1 MRSDNGRPV
10 YCPPFRPMIDLYP
23 KELREGNFIINHKKL
38 DEEFIEHEKIM
49 SIFSHSYGETRD
61 LEPGTYVELRQ
72 VYPQE
77 DEPDRYGEVIMS
89 DTPMERRTNRMFV
102 EVAHGQ
108 VLVAGLG
115 IGMVL
120 WPLFQSEKVEG
131 VTVIELEPDV
141 ISMVEPVFRPIAD
154 ETGKGFKVIEASI
167 FDWPLPKGMMWDTIY
182 FDIWDTIS
190 GDNWSEMKKLNRRF
204 SRRLN
209 VGGWKGA
216 WRKADMRQL
225 MTGVWRD
232 DYREG
237 FRIRKE
243 ADNG

>member
-1 MRSDNGRPV
+1 MAMRSDNGGPS
-10 YCPPFRPMIDLYP
+10 YCPPFRPMT
-23 KELREGNFIINHKKL
+23 ELFPEELQVGNFQIGHQTL
-38 DEEFIEHEKIM
+38 DEKFVEHEKIM
-49 SIFSHSYGETRD
+49 SIFSFSYGETRD

-77 DEPDRYGEVIMS
+77 DGSERYSFPIMS

-102 EVAHGQ
+102 DVAKGD
-108 VLVAGLG
+108 VLIAGLG
-115 IGMVL
+115 IGMIL
-120 WPLFQSEKVEG
+120 WPIFQKEDVEA
-131 VTVIELEPDV
+131 VTVVELEPDV
-141 ISMVEPVFRPIAD
+141 IEMVEPVFQPIAEEAGID
-154 ETGKGFKVIEASI
+154 LRVVQASI
-167 FDWPLPKGMMWDTIY
+167 FDWPLPKDTMWDTIY
-182 FDIWDTIS
+182 FDIWSDIS

-216 WRKADMRQL
+216 WRKADMRQQ

-237 FRIRKE
+237 FRK
-243 ADNG
+243 

>member
-1 MRSDNGRPV
+1 MRSDNGRPI
-10 YCPPFRPMIDLYP
+10 YCPPFRPMT
-23 KELREGNFIINHKKL
+23 ELFPEELQVGNFQIGHQTL
-38 DEEFIEHEKIM
+38 DEEFVKHEKVM

-72 VYPQE
+72 VFPQE
-77 DEPDRYGEVIMS
+77 DGPDKYGSVIMS

-102 EVAHGQ
+102 NVAKGD
-108 VLVAGLG
+108 VLIAGLG

-120 WPLFQSEKVEG
+120 PPLLDSGKVQSI
-131 VTVIELEPDV
+131 TIIELEPDV
-141 ISMVEPVFRPIAD
+141 IKMVEPVFQPLAEESGIAL
-154 ETGKGFKVIEASI
+154 TVIEASI
-167 FDWPLPKGMMWDTIY
+167 FDWPLPKDTMWDTIY
-182 FDIWDTIS
+182 FDIWNDVG

-204 SRRLN
+204 SRRVN

-216 WRKADMRQL
+216 WRKADMRQQ

-237 FRIRKE
+237 FRK
-243 ADNG
+243 